1 MIKGL
6 FAVTDGYNIP
16 RPKLGIFAI
25 HLQKFIPTGCIH
37 TVGVITVTIR
47 ILQRAALDADLHLL
61 TILLNHRPHHF
72 LVMDASDNPSA
83 DVMLSG
89 SSFQLFQPTKN
100 HRDLLQPLDD
110 MKCVL
115 KDEFAGIFLD
125 RFIGMID
132 AVDKLI
138 GTHVLNFEVGRIGRL
153 ISAVETLHELNKTEE
168 KKAADELRKLKDL
181 EKIRKAFDER
191 DRNFRYEPTCI
202 GNMKFKWATRM
213 ALSVAENFQLNVT
226 VERNDRCGIIQFLG
240 DSILSEVIWK
250 DGNYLRQLLILLR
263 WADGVCI
270 GTKDDYG
277 DTIIYIYLT
286 YKLAREK
293 LIH

>member
-1 MIKGL
+1 M
-6 FAVTDGYNIP
+6 
-16 RPKLGIFAI
+16 KLIAQEN
-25 HLQKFIPTGCIH
+25 HYQQK
-37 TVGVITVTIR
+37 
-47 ILQRAALDADLHLL
+47 
-61 TILLNHRPHHF
+61 
-72 LVMDASDNPSA
+72 
-83 DVMLSG
+83 
-89 SSFQLFQPTKN
+89 KW
-100 HRDLLQPLDD
+100 
-110 MKCVL
+110 
-115 KDEFAGIFLD
+115 EFAQMNQEIRLD
-125 RFIGMID
+125 
-132 AVDKLI
+132 
-138 GTHVLNFEVGRIGRL
+138 
-153 ISAVETLHELNKTEE
+153 ELNKTEE

-226 VERNDRCGIIQFLG
+226 VERNDHCGIIQFLG